1 MTTLESDVKDVGS
14 DKEHLGIAIFI
25 CLIPSLDV
33 SFLIATYI
41 GTITGIMMITV
52 SQYVQIMLGDNP
64 DNPEVIFSNK
74 LTDPW

>member
-1 MTTLESDVKDVGS
+1 MSRILDQTMAPMNSYF
-14 DKEHLGIAIFI
+14 HLSNSNLRRFVLAT
-25 CLIPSLDV
+25 
-33 SFLIATYI
+33 TYI

-64 DNPEVIFSNK
+64 ENPEVIFSNK

>member
-1 MTTLESDVKDVGS
+1 MSKILDQSMTLRN
-14 DKEHLGIAIFI
+14 I
-25 CLIPSLDV
+25 
-33 SFLIATYI
+33 SFNLSNSNLRRFVLATTYI

>member
-1 MTTLESDVKDVGS
+1 MSRILDQTMAPRNSYF
-14 DKEHLGIAIFI
+14 HLSNSKFRRII
-25 CLIPSLDV
+25 LIT
-33 SFLIATYI
+33 TYI

-64 DNPEVIFSNK
+64 ENPEVIFSNK